1 MALGP
6 SRKPTPSQ
14 LHVWPYLGSISFI
27 TCDGNHTGKALTVVS
42 DWVNSKRRSKD
53 NEDKANASSLKEA
66 EIGEKVK
73 CEGKKSKRERVR
85 EEADDLKI

>member
-14 LHVWPYLGSISFI
+14 LHVWPDLGSISFI
-27 TCDGNHTGKALTVVS
+27 TCDGNHTGKALAVVS

-53 NEDKANASSLKEA
+53 NEDKANASSQEA

-73 CEGKKSKRERVR
+73 CGGKKSKRESERGG
-85 EEADDLKI
+85 